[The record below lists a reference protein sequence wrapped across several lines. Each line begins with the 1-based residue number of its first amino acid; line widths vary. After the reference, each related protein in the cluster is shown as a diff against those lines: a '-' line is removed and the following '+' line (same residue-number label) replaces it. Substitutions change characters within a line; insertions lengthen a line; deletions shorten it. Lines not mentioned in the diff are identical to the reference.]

1 MVSGGL
7 YCTSST
13 CGMLE
18 GINHKILIDLC
29 SVLHCDANV
38 NAMWHVMLWLPL
50 CLFQLLQVR
59 LLSRPEAIHR
69 CPALRDSAEER
80 SLANVAARSSS
91 ISKVLRVFRLLS
103 ILECNINLEP
113 KTTIYKWMFLVI
125 SKHFLS
131 FTKIFFIKS
140 NWNYHF
146 FHLAVSG
153 GDLRAPI
160 WLSGPEIGKEPK
172 IIGKNEKCVF
182 FSKL

>member
-113 KTTIYKWMFLVI
+113 KTTIYKWMFQLDD
-125 SKHFLS
+125 SKSLYQNCC
-131 FTKIFFIKS
+131 FTK
-140 NWNYHF
+140 H
-146 FHLAVSG
+146 
-153 GDLRAPI
+153 PI
-160 WLSGPEIGKEPK
+160 INCCLGFQEQNTMKYDRT
-172 IIGKNEKCVF
+172 
-182 FSKL
+182 L